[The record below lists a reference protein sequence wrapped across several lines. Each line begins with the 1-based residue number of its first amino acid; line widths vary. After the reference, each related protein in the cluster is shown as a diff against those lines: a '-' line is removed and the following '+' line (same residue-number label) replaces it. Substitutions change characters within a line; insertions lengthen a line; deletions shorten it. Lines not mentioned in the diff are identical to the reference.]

1 MQRGEAPVERG
12 QPTSVVSSQR
22 DQLYISRN
30 TVKTHV
36 RHVYTKL
43 GVASRDAAVEE
54 ARRLGIT

>member
-1 MQRGEAPVERG
+1 MA
-12 QPTSVVSSQR
+12 

-36 RHVYTKL
+36 SHVYTKL